1 LKNTKKIANKLKGEK
16 LMNYFTKLCLA
27 IGLSFLILL
36 GFGYYFLGLKEAL
49 GVENQRVENKIFNN
63 STIHIEGMLDD
74 LAKYKFEL
82 QSEKSDTGKK
92 AIAELI
98 NDRFANFDEKNIQN
112 EDLKQFLRDV
122 RNGKY

>member
-1 LKNTKKIANKLKGEK
+1 
-16 LMNYFTKLCLA
+16 MNYFTKLCLA